1 MAFLEMGK
9 CKVFMLNLLIMKSYK
24 KKLAHCSFSC
34 LSVNYCLL
42 PFTFKEIYMTFV
54 SISFSSWWEGVVT
67 DKNEKD
73 ETTLKVHIPGS
84 H

>member
-1 MAFLEMGK
+1 
-9 CKVFMLNLLIMKSYK
+9 
-24 KKLAHCSFSC
+24 
-34 LSVNYCLL
+34 
-42 PFTFKEIYMTFV
+42 MTFV